1 MNNKTGIFFLI
12 LVFLAIFLPI
22 ASNLP
27 DGLETVVE
35 NFGDKEQ
42 NNFWNGL
49 MADYLI
55 ESINNPII
63 STFISGTI
71 GTFTVLIA
79 ALILGRTIQ
88 PDKSK

>member
-12 LVFLAIFLPI
+12 LVFLAIFLPF

-35 NFGDKEQ
+35 TFGIKEQ
-42 NNFWNGL
+42 NIFWNGL

-55 ESINNPII
+55 ESINNPLL
-63 STFISGTI
+63 STFVSGMI
-71 GTFTVLIA
+71 GTFTVLIGS
-79 ALILGRTIQ
+79 LILGRTIQ
-88 PDKSK
+88 SKKPS